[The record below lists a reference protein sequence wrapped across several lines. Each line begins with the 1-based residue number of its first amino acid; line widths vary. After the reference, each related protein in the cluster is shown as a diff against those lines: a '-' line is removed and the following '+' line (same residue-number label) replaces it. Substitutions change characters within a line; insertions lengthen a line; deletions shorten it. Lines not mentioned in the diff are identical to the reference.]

1 MKRIL
6 FSSLIVAALVL
17 AWSCASSDPQ
27 ARKLA
32 RGKYLVEN
40 VGMCADCHSPRNNKG
55 EHDPARWLQ
64 GSVLDFV
71 PTQPM
76 PSSVWA
82 DAAPWIAGLPNISEA
97 DAVSLLSTGKTTTG
111 ATKRAPMPPFR
122 FSPEDA
128 QAVVIYL
135 KTLGT
140 KQR

>member
-1 MKRIL
+1 MKKIVM
-6 FSSLIVAALVL
+6 SAMIVIVAVL
-17 AWSCASSDPQ
+17 AWSCASSDPA

-40 VGMCADCHSPRNNKG
+40 VGMCADCHSPRNDKD
-55 EHDPARWLQ
+55 ELDPARWLQ
-64 GSVLDFV
+64 GGVLDFV
-71 PTQPM
+71 PAKPLPT
-76 PSSVWA
+76 SIWA

-122 FSPEDA
+122 FSREDSE
-128 QAVVIYL
+128 AVVIYL
-135 KTLGT
+135 KSLNT